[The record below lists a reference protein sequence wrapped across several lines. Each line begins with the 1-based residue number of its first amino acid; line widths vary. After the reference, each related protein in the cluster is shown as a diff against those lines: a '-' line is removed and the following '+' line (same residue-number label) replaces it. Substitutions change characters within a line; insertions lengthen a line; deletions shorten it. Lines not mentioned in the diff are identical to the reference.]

1 MTIKKKD
8 LHRLLSTQQVLFDTQ
23 LSEGDLDVS
32 LAFRDAVSKALR
44 RTNVSRYQIAG
55 RISELSRH
63 NVSKDMLD
71 KITSSN
77 LDYGLRAEDLPAL
90 IMATGSVEPAE
101 VLLNPLGYEIV
112 SPEEG
117 DYVRIARLEKQ
128 RSQLDAEIAK
138 LRTKAGIKPLK

>member
-8 LHRLLSTQQVLFDTQ
+8 LHRVLSAQQQLFDTQ

-44 RTNVSRYQIAG
+44 RTTVSRYQVAA
-55 RISELSRH
+55 RISELSGH
-63 NVSKDMLD
+63 NISKDMLD
-71 KITSSN
+71 KLTSSN

-90 IMATGSVEPAE
+90 IIATESVEPAR
-101 VLLNPLGYEIV
+101 VLLKPLGYEIV

-117 DYVRIARLEKQ
+117 DYVRIARLERQ
-128 RSQLDAEIAK
+128 RSDLDSEITR
-138 LRTKAGIKPLK
+138 LRQKAGLKSL